1 MLNCINWESLLVK
14 LYTIY
19 LAIAFTR
26 LKMFQGVKSFFKNIY
41 HFDENTNFFKWNM
54 IGFQI
59 IGNNLL
65 YYFSDWTFN
74 YSSLGLSLWNNSAKY
89 KVYQCFCVMALLNN
103 IFFTLWNL
111 LNNIIENNIE
121 NILANLTLSIA
132 VISVLLRYAAL
143 VRNI

>member
-1 MLNCINWESLLVK
+1 
-14 LYTIY
+14 
-19 LAIAFTR
+19 
-26 LKMFQGVKSFFKNIY
+26 
-41 HFDENTNFFKWNM
+41 
-54 IGFQI
+54 
-59 IGNNLL
+59 
-65 YYFSDWTFN
+65 
-74 YSSLGLSLWNNSAKY
+74 
-89 KVYQCFCVMALLNN
+89 MALLNN